1 MLRAI
6 ISQAAA
12 GVQFNEGAPTET
24 TGNRGRSAL
33 EKIYMQQSI
42 KSIASQGNKSHLVK
56 QYYNWED
63 IESFTQ
69 ALEKLEAWIFSK
81 ITKSLWWQVDHL
93 IFLSFSPITS
103 ATLFTVQSLIFA
115 CRLWLHIC
123 SFRLQKLVRLG
134 AQGWRKHMGVEI
146 HWVIKSRA
154 NFL

>member
-1 MLRAI
+1 MLKQICLRIKLETLQDFSNFIIFTNRLTFWLSNSIMLRAI

-115 CRLWLHIC
+115 CRL
-123 SFRLQKLVRLG
+123 
-134 AQGWRKHMGVEI
+134 
-146 HWVIKSRA
+146 
-154 NFL
+154 